1 LGVIL
6 ALSPD
11 LQILPKHNERI
22 GVAYKSENQK
32 MQLPLFKGAV
42 LISYLML
49 CICDTTASDSAL
61 VNEQKQLW
69 SRVNISESSQSQLRP
84 FGRDSPSQTI
94 LCENEVNFNSS
105 YTFPSFRERPLFLIQ
120 PPLTPGDINLFF
132 LCRILRGCGLFFSLI
147 YDSIGFIISFVC
159 LCFLLC
165 TRFKN
170 TRERRL
176 IVYRRLTAV
185 IVLTAYMLFSIGVFV
200 LCNFAVVAISIVLL
214 GCFTTLMHSLL
225 ILTSIASLPIEFC
238 KKVRVLHYVNEL
250 NYCLIHSVLK
260 TISGIYPFFRNF
272 ALKWITSGL
281 VPVRWQGG
289 KDRKKKENG
298 NDWFDEDYVYW
309 YNTLHTYCSN
319 GTRYYIV
326 HLNSSNGQLVK
337 AEPSC
342 HRRQAIINGVEAR
355 TRLYQAQTG
364 GLTDSISVFLDTI
377 SNDANP
383 WFVLQFI
390 KEIICVV
397 LLFHNFYKLK
407 APFSTYLLLI
417 IKDFEKWFS
426 LTGGAWRLVLRVL
439 AQHVKLESGDFEL
452 IKTMTPDGW
461 TDRDIEGW
469 LGCKKVNKGKDK
481 DYITRVSEIFGVS
494 KATLYSSGTYAQ
506 EQKQEGGDR
515 QNVSTNAIKQHQRY
529 VTLCQETGVEPLLG
543 YCSPFTDS
551 DSESGFSS
559 TGKSEGSQQNL
570 TSSNPAS
577 NEKRAQLVSEIQ
589 RLVENSGS
597 TLRQRKQ
604 ESLDLIFRPVDDPL
618 ANIPRER
625 VRPAYPDAPISVR
638 YEALF
643 DGISGSNGGRNF
655 FADIAVI
662 GAFMWA
668 TITLPSMTSCLDFPT
683 VYNNI
688 YERFCI
694 NPITQ
699 AGEIALL
706 VIKSITYICTELM
719 EVYRSG
725 SWSRLFVSRIGLRE
739 RYAKVHQ
746 CGVNLYLYDTESNPD
761 LPIPTIE
768 AFEAEVGD
776 LETELMTEVRMSTG
790 APKAEFE
797 KMLNVIRHYR
807 REMITTE
814 RLNKPRSTPFS
825 CLIWGDSSIGKSS
838 AVNLIF
844 TMHGAIINAPTE
856 ARYKYLLN
864 PDCKH
869 WDQFRNYQWCVVVD
883 DIARETPKMID
894 GTHNST
900 NCFLGLVN
908 PTPLHPSMSNVED
921 KAVTAVKAKLVIGTT
936 NNKEL
941 NATVTHACPVAL
953 LRRFEIF
960 VGPVPRP
967 ECCTNNKMDA
977 NKTLDWMTQ
986 EFDFPHPDCRRM
998 PVQGDQWLWT
1008 VERAVIDEPGH
1019 GRPQT
1024 KFHFEKLLD
1033 KVEFSVFQSFY
1044 VSYVDAFIAKEAKVR
1059 KANDDLGKTTKLCST
1074 CRNFICRCVQ
1084 AQAGEEVRAAN
1095 IDILQNRRFVAAQL
1109 LKLDTREILPSLN
1122 NNNDNEVFN
1131 YIIDFC
1137 KYYRAKIVLSAEEY
1151 KEYYKNG
1158 GKIINSACAKISMP
1172 SKILTESEEDKKESN
1187 EEKEVET
1194 TFYQR
1199 LKEKMQDKQFWV
1211 DSTLDSITFVY
1222 EWFFE
1227 ISYLLFF
1234 LCLINYFPIKIVFPI
1249 MAVCAWPLYR
1259 TYNHKIKPEFI
1270 KFFIFRCRNNLSN
1283 HWLAPYIKRLNG
1295 VIELNFLKQV
1305 LTVLAIATLVTAFIT
1320 MICNKFETKT
1330 LVHGQGL
1337 TQSTEMPRD
1346 EEKKETWW
1354 TSFIGPSIPLSQ
1366 QVSTAPSDTANAD
1379 ILKKKIKRNVAKVVL
1394 TFGERNRRTHCVIL
1408 GSNLIAI
1415 NRHTLYK
1422 DGALAS
1428 TFQIFK
1434 WVEGAQPR
1442 FTPFSINV
1450 LNREVIYERDD
1461 NDLAFLFCADSL
1473 NAADLSEY
1481 FIDAYM
1487 SGPVTKFKYPLL
1499 DDQDVQAQYSVGIEH
1514 KGFPTAVDSIA
1525 QMNKGVGL
1533 DDITFNN
1540 HFRRDY
1546 REFVFEGNGSDLQHK
1561 GELYSCERPGYRSQS
1576 GDCGSPYVCSSS
1588 IGSYIVGLHMAGGTW
1603 RSTCLICPIFKRD
1616 VTAAKAIFKAR
1627 FPPLFSVQAGEMRL
1641 DVEVYGSKLNQ
1652 HSLRPLHKHSILR
1665 GTDVAV
1671 IEPLGTLD
1679 FKSPALHSHV
1689 FDHITRPFWARQGIV
1704 VDAVAPT
1711 FNRKPWKLALEEFSK
1726 MPKIDCQAFL
1736 ICAQDYLETTL
1747 RKLDEKVPQWQNYLG
1762 VLDASEVV
1770 HGIDDMKYVD
1780 HLNFT
1785 TSAGFPWYQKKDKF
1799 IPLFDNQRSAPE
1811 WLYEKIRKM
1820 EKQASMNQRNY
1831 PVFTAHLKDMAITQA
1846 KKDANKVRVF
1856 VGSPMDFT
1864 ILTRMYLLSFVR
1876 LMHTFRLL
1884 FEAAPAIVTQGPDWT
1899 ELYKYLFDQPYLG
1912 VVGGDYK
1919 FYDKAM
1925 HQFLTRLAFWIVIQI
1940 CVYSKRFSEI
1950 DIVIMR
1956 SIAEDIVNPVVDFN
1970 GDLMNLLISNPSGHP
1985 LTVVIN
1991 CIVNSL
1997 YIRFSFLKRYGNL
2010 TDFARKVTLVTYG
2023 DDNLMT
2029 IRDCDF
2035 NHTHIQDA
2043 LGEMGVLYTMPD
2055 KTSVSRPYLNMD
2067 EVEFLKRKFV
2077 PNAELSNLAGEL
2089 IVLAPLEITSIHK
2102 MLCVGLKSKSM
2113 SAEAAASAS
2122 LRSACDELILH
2133 GREFYSQFK
2142 ILIDR
2147 CSAEHDL
2154 PYVNLT
2160 WEQGIARYFKKKG
2173 LFSNSVPTLQQFG
2186 FPTSYLS
2193 SDVQQELIGVSYQ
2206 NGDENSGNALASS
2219 QSQPSA
2225 NFLQYEDNNTIQR
2238 LVFGENDATFR
2249 NNDDLI
2255 GSIGSIFERDVK
2267 IASYSISENTNFSA
2281 VLYPWLEYVKTPII
2295 QEKLSGFSKMRG
2307 KLKLT
2312 VILNASP
2319 FRYGSLALCYKPLVY
2334 APQHLSD
2341 TPYVTSTGTPIWVEG
2356 DETRDYSG
2364 GRLNPVLY
2372 KNHQNAGQIE
2382 SIRSQLL
2389 QRPNIMLYPQFNT
2402 KGEMT
2407 LPFVHYMEYL
2417 EMQDIF
2423 WDNTY
2428 NGTNRRLREMGKIDI
2443 FTPTLLRT
2451 SSEASVIPMT
2461 VDIYAHME
2469 ELELCG
2475 ASMQLQADEYDAE
2488 KPISSSAKIMATA
2501 AGSLSSIPVVGPYA
2515 IATSFFLNTLGSIAS
2530 WFGWTNTININ
2541 KIEPVK
2547 TCKAIR
2553 WADTEAHVPIA
2564 KLALDPKNELSVDN
2578 SIVGFNRK
2586 DELII
2591 EDLVAKP
2598 FWLGS
2603 TDWGAS
2609 DAPNQVLFT
2618 TGVNPAFFHKD
2629 VYAKVTSDRAEM
2641 LPGVSD
2647 ATIYTPSPAAWI
2659 ANAFS
2664 QWRGTLVL
2672 NIKVMAS
2679 KFHRG
2684 RLRLTYDPMGTSNNF
2699 EEGRIVTKIIDI
2711 QHEND
2716 FVFEVPF
2723 QSVYPTCHTIHPSGP
2738 PSDLSL
2744 DGLDQIFEFRGAPAA
2759 YLNHRDRFNG
2769 VVRLTVLNRLSG
2781 PMDAGVDI
2789 MVFASWKNMQFFE
2802 PRNIFNQ
2809 NKGFVSTTPT
2819 FPFSMSYFEP
2829 VTVAYQSGDDELQ
2842 GTTSTVEV
2850 TDQAWNKMPMV
2861 VNGETCL
2868 SIRQLLHRWNFHSI
2882 LVRKG
2887 SYSTSDVFTRAE
2899 VYLKRFPSFHGR
2911 TDNSINKISTSPSIP
2926 YEFGGQTALNYF
2938 TPAFTMY
2945 RGGLMYRVQVDMH
2958 GASSS
2963 GNMYTAS
2970 NEHYDVTIN
2979 RHSGDVSFPEIIAT
2993 EIVSTETANSMANK
3007 MNIVTSMSTSGM
3019 ETSLSDQQLCE
3030 AVLPDYF
3037 SLRAHSA
3044 NPNVLDAKYR
3054 APHSPSR
3061 EQENGM
3067 IIRYN
3072 QPHGVSPS
3080 GATATFD
3087 IIKLYTCG
3095 ASDFNLIGFMN
3106 VPSIYIHTDLV
3117 TVV

>member
-1 LGVIL
+1 
-6 ALSPD
+6 
-11 LQILPKHNERI
+11 
-22 GVAYKSENQK
+22 
-32 MQLPLFKGAV
+32 
-42 LISYLML
+42 
-49 CICDTTASDSAL
+49 
-61 VNEQKQLW
+61 
-69 SRVNISESSQSQLRP
+69 
-84 FGRDSPSQTI
+84 
-94 LCENEVNFNSS
+94 
-105 YTFPSFRERPLFLIQ
+105 
-120 PPLTPGDINLFF
+120 
-132 LCRILRGCGLFFSLI
+132 
-147 YDSIGFIISFVC
+147 
-159 LCFLLC
+159 
-165 TRFKN
+165 
-170 TRERRL
+170 
-176 IVYRRLTAV
+176 
-185 IVLTAYMLFSIGVFV
+185 
-200 LCNFAVVAISIVLL
+200 
-214 GCFTTLMHSLL
+214 
-225 ILTSIASLPIEFC
+225 
-238 KKVRVLHYVNEL
+238 
-250 NYCLIHSVLK
+250 
-260 TISGIYPFFRNF
+260 
-272 ALKWITSGL
+272 
-281 VPVRWQGG
+281 
-289 KDRKKKENG
+289 
-298 NDWFDEDYVYW
+298 
-309 YNTLHTYCSN
+309 
-319 GTRYYIV
+319 
-326 HLNSSNGQLVK
+326 
-337 AEPSC
+337 
-342 HRRQAIINGVEAR
+342 
-355 TRLYQAQTG
+355 
-364 GLTDSISVFLDTI
+364 
-377 SNDANP
+377 
-383 WFVLQFI
+383 
-390 KEIICVV
+390 
-397 LLFHNFYKLK
+397 
-407 APFSTYLLLI
+407 
-417 IKDFEKWFS
+417 
-426 LTGGAWRLVLRVL
+426 
-439 AQHVKLESGDFEL
+439 
-452 IKTMTPDGW
+452 
-461 TDRDIEGW
+461 
-469 LGCKKVNKGKDK
+469 
-481 DYITRVSEIFGVS
+481 
-494 KATLYSSGTYAQ
+494 
-506 EQKQEGGDR
+506 
-515 QNVSTNAIKQHQRY
+515 
-529 VTLCQETGVEPLLG
+529 
-543 YCSPFTDS
+543 
-551 DSESGFSS
+551 
-559 TGKSEGSQQNL
+559 
-570 TSSNPAS
+570 
-577 NEKRAQLVSEIQ
+577 
-589 RLVENSGS
+589 
-597 TLRQRKQ
+597 
-604 ESLDLIFRPVDDPL
+604 
-618 ANIPRER
+618 
-625 VRPAYPDAPISVR
+625 
-638 YEALF
+638 
-643 DGISGSNGGRNF
+643 
-655 FADIAVI
+655 
-662 GAFMWA
+662 
-668 TITLPSMTSCLDFPT
+668 
-683 VYNNI
+683 
-688 YERFCI
+688 
-694 NPITQ
+694 
-699 AGEIALL
+699 
-706 VIKSITYICTELM
+706 
-719 EVYRSG
+719 
-725 SWSRLFVSRIGLRE
+725 
-739 RYAKVHQ
+739 
-746 CGVNLYLYDTESNPD
+746 
-761 LPIPTIE
+761 
-768 AFEAEVGD
+768 
-776 LETELMTEVRMSTG
+776 
-790 APKAEFE
+790 
-797 KMLNVIRHYR
+797 
-807 REMITTE
+807 
-814 RLNKPRSTPFS
+814 
-825 CLIWGDSSIGKSS
+825 
-838 AVNLIF
+838 
-844 TMHGAIINAPTE
+844 
-856 ARYKYLLN
+856 
-864 PDCKH
+864 
-869 WDQFRNYQWCVVVD
+869 
-883 DIARETPKMID
+883 
-894 GTHNST
+894 
-900 NCFLGLVN
+900 
-908 PTPLHPSMSNVED
+908 
-921 KAVTAVKAKLVIGTT
+921 
-936 NNKEL
+936 
-941 NATVTHACPVAL
+941 
-953 LRRFEIF
+953 
-960 VGPVPRP
+960 
-967 ECCTNNKMDA
+967 
-977 NKTLDWMTQ
+977 
-986 EFDFPHPDCRRM
+986 
-998 PVQGDQWLWT
+998 
-1008 VERAVIDEPGH
+1008 
-1019 GRPQT
+1019 
-1024 KFHFEKLLD
+1024 
-1033 KVEFSVFQSFY
+1033 
-1044 VSYVDAFIAKEAKVR
+1044 
-1059 KANDDLGKTTKLCST
+1059 
-1074 CRNFICRCVQ
+1074 
-1084 AQAGEEVRAAN
+1084 
-1095 IDILQNRRFVAAQL
+1095 
-1109 LKLDTREILPSLN
+1109 
-1122 NNNDNEVFN
+1122 
-1131 YIIDFC
+1131 
-1137 KYYRAKIVLSAEEY
+1137 
-1151 KEYYKNG
+1151 
-1158 GKIINSACAKISMP
+1158 
-1172 SKILTESEEDKKESN
+1172 
-1187 EEKEVET
+1187 
-1194 TFYQR
+1194 
-1199 LKEKMQDKQFWV
+1199 
-1211 DSTLDSITFVY
+1211 
-1222 EWFFE
+1222 
-1227 ISYLLFF
+1227 
-1234 LCLINYFPIKIVFPI
+1234 
-1249 MAVCAWPLYR
+1249 
-1259 TYNHKIKPEFI
+1259 
-1270 KFFIFRCRNNLSN
+1270 
-1283 HWLAPYIKRLNG
+1283 
-1295 VIELNFLKQV
+1295 
-1305 LTVLAIATLVTAFIT
+1305 
-1320 MICNKFETKT
+1320 
-1330 LVHGQGL
+1330 
-1337 TQSTEMPRD
+1337 
-1346 EEKKETWW
+1346 
-1354 TSFIGPSIPLSQ
+1354 
-1366 QVSTAPSDTANAD
+1366 
-1379 ILKKKIKRNVAKVVL
+1379 
-1394 TFGERNRRTHCVIL
+1394 
-1408 GSNLIAI
+1408 
-1415 NRHTLYK
+1415 
-1422 DGALAS
+1422 
-1428 TFQIFK
+1428 
-1434 WVEGAQPR
+1434 
-1442 FTPFSINV
+1442 
-1450 LNREVIYERDD
+1450 
-1461 NDLAFLFCADSL
+1461 
-1473 NAADLSEY
+1473 
-1481 FIDAYM
+1481 
-1487 SGPVTKFKYPLL
+1487 
-1499 DDQDVQAQYSVGIEH
+1499 
-1514 KGFPTAVDSIA
+1514 
-1525 QMNKGVGL
+1525 
-1533 DDITFNN
+1533 
-1540 HFRRDY
+1540 
-1546 REFVFEGNGSDLQHK
+1546 
-1561 GELYSCERPGYRSQS
+1561 
-1576 GDCGSPYVCSSS
+1576 
-1588 IGSYIVGLHMAGGTW
+1588 
-1603 RSTCLICPIFKRD
+1603 

>member
-1346 EEKKETWW
+1346 EEKKETWC